1 MNIKKKILIVEDN
14 VDLQELYKI
23 YFELAGFEVYQRLDG
38 LKGITEMIELKPD
51 IVLLDIM
58 MPQMNGF
65 EVLEVIKNQSSIEI
79 PIIVCSNLSQQWDVE
94 RAIQL
99 GADAYIRKS
108 DYDGKQLV
116 DKVLEVMKE
125 KHLA

>member
-23 YFELAGFEVYQRLDG
+23 YFEIAGFEVHQRLDG

-79 PIIVCSNLSQQWDVE
+79 PIIVCSNLSQQ
-94 RAIQL
+94 
-99 GADAYIRKS
+99 
-108 DYDGKQLV
+108 
-116 DKVLEVMKE
+116 
-125 KHLA
+125 